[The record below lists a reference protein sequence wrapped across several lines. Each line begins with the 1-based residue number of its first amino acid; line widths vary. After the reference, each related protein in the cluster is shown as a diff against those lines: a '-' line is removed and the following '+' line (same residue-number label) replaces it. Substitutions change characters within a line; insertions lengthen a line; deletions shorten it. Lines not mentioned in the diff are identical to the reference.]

1 MDLIHEFGRSEM
13 ALHAPLPDHSLTAR
27 TPFISTEQLEDKHSM
42 KFARIVYWIAAAYGF
57 VSLLPLYFLLDK
69 VGRDAPSAVTHP
81 EFYYGFLGVTFLWQ
95 IVFVLIANEPLRY
108 RSLMPITI
116 LEKFV
121 YTMPVCLLYLQ
132 GRVNGNILRPSL
144 VDPIFGVLFIVA
156 YLQTAAKQ
164 QSIANAG

>member
-1 MDLIHEFGRSEM
+1 
-13 ALHAPLPDHSLTAR
+13 
-27 TPFISTEQLEDKHSM
+27 M

-57 VSLLPLYFLLDK
+57 VSLVPLYFLLDK
-69 VGRDAPSAVTHP
+69 VGRDAPPAVTYP

-121 YTMPVCLLYLQ
+121 YTVPVCLLYLQ
-132 GRVNGNILRPSL
+132 GRVNGSILRPSL